1 MRIAPLLLLPLC
13 LAACDKPLPVA
24 HFAGTAPTF
33 DAVTFW
39 TGHHRSWGVLEDR
52 AGAPTDT
59 VVTDCVGTLQPDGV
73 LHMVQTL
80 TLGDG
85 SVQHRD
91 WHLRRTGP
99 GSFTA
104 TANDM
109 VGEAHGEAAGR
120 VFHWS
125 WVLALQPGN
134 ALKNVT
140 MSQWMYLEDGGSMLN
155 HTTITKLGVVAAQVS
170 EQFQSLP

>member
-1 MRIAPLLLLPLC
+1 MCSTAT
-13 LAACDKPLPVA
+13 
-24 HFAGTAPTF
+24 GTC
-33 DAVTFW
+33 
-39 TGHHRSWGVLEDR
+39 G
-52 AGAPTDT
+52 
-59 VVTDCVGTLQPDGV
+59 
-73 LHMVQTL
+73 
-80 TLGDG
+80 
-85 SVQHRD
+85 
-91 WHLRRTGP
+91 RTGP

-109 VGEAHGEAAGR
+109 VGEAQGEAAGR

-155 HTTITKLGVVAAQVS
+155 HTTITKLGVVVAQVS